1 MAAPF
6 ARGQGTF
13 VSPQQ
18 LSTVAGNAGG
28 FIGLQSFQQIY
39 AGSQFSSSIHNP
51 IFIMA
56 FSYRIDE
63 TFPAALSAVIP
74 KLEIIMST
82 SLRPITQM
90 IANRALNRGPIQQ
103 VVFSHE
109 NFPVSGRLSTG
120 GQPAPF
126 DIKFNLDTPYAYD
139 PANGQLVVDFTIRPP
154 DFGDTPRGD
163 GQNYASSDAPAR
175 LVVSSGPFE
184 DRILDFGFVTEIT
197 YRDVPEP
204 TVTILVVLGGIMGL
218 MLGTIKRK

>member
-1 MAAPF
+1 MKNSWKNTSQFFSLRPSFWCILLIVAPF
-6 ARGQGTF
+6 VRGQGTF

-109 NFPVSGRLSTG
+109 NFPVRACFKNRLEGDCERG
-120 GQPAPF
+120 GA
-126 DIKFNLDTPYAYD
+126 DGEA
-139 PANGQLVVDFTIRPP
+139 R
-154 DFGDTPRGD
+154 RG
-163 GQNYASSDAPAR
+163 S
-175 LVVSSGPFE
+175 
-184 DRILDFGFVTEIT
+184 ILEEIC
-197 YRDVPEP
+197 D
-204 TVTILVVLGGIMGL
+204 
-218 MLGTIKRK
+218 